1 MVPTTR
7 TMRTR
12 LLVTAV
18 ATALLVA
25 SCGGDGGGEDA
36 TADAVA
42 ADTPTADAGAA
53 DEGGD
58 AEDAD
63 EGGDA
68 DGAGTGDEAVE
79 GCPEETRLGVTVET
93 TYEGDRE
100 VVPADTAFPAGH
112 FTFDLDGSG
121 YGPILHGVLSTAGDE
136 DAESL
141 AVGEPDPPEAG
152 TFRVLVLL
160 EGPPEGTTEPPLG
173 VYDVTYEDGTVDA
186 TEGMG
191 LAELDVQEGD
201 GQLQAGNFNE
211 LEITHVGEGLI
222 CGEIRPV
229 DRSEETSQAPTTI
242 EGEFVATYSEQP

>member
-1 MVPTTR
+1 MRRTLLTLLCALALVAGACGDDDEGGGDDAEVGATDTTVAE
-7 TMRTR
+7 TTAADDGGDDTAEGD
-12 LLVTAV
+12 TAV
-18 ATALLVA
+18 
-25 SCGGDGGGEDA
+25 GDGGGA
-36 TADAVA
+36 
-42 ADTPTADAGAA
+42 
-53 DEGGD
+53 
-58 AEDAD
+58 
-63 EGGDA
+63 
-68 DGAGTGDEAVE
+68 AVE
-79 GCPEETRLGVTVET
+79 GCPDETRLGVTVET

-100 VVPADTAFPAGH
+100 VVPADTAFPAAH

-121 YGPILHGVLSTAGDE
+121 FGPILHGVLSTAAEE

-141 AVGEPDPPEAG
+141 AIGEPDPPEEG

-173 VYDVTYEDGTVDA
+173 VYDVTYEDGTVEA

-201 GQLQAGNFNE
+201 TQLQGSNFNE
-211 LEITHVGEGLI
+211 LEITHLGDGLI

-242 EGEFVATYSEQP
+242 EGEFVASYSEQP